1 MGTPPKNTVFFSIIA
16 FFLCCCIANFIVFFI
31 LGKLLNII
39 SITRTNIAVIAAV
52 IIVSTIKYAY
62 KIGMEKAKDKQKINY
77 NIPPSI
83 YPF

>member
-1 MGTPPKNTVFFSIIA
+1 MGKPPKNTVPFSIMA

-39 SITRTNIAVIAAV
+39 SITRTTIAVIAAV

-62 KIGMEKAKDKQKINY
+62 KIGMKKPKNKPKINY
-77 NIPPSI
+77 NIPPVI
-83 YPF
+83 